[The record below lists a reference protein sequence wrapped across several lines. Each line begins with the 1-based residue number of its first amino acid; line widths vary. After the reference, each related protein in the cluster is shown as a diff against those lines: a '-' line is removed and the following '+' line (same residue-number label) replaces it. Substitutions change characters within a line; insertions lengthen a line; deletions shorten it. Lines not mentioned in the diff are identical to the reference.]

1 MNFRTDPT
9 KHHSKKQDKESDF
22 EKVPKLQLDEC
33 LETVDTSEISERKFS
48 DEETKLNQRI
58 DEIFFNEKFVKEHL
72 DELEIELEKLA
83 KNDSN
88 NSVVIKGFYIMQC
101 FLKKH
106 KL

>member
-1 MNFRTDPT
+1 MRLN
-9 KHHSKKQDKESDF
+9 
-22 EKVPKLQLDEC
+22 EC

-83 KNDSN
+83 MNDSN
-88 NSVVIKGFYIMQC
+88 NPVLIKGFFIMQ
-101 FLKKH
+101 
-106 KL
+106 

>member
-1 MNFRTDPT
+1 M
-9 KHHSKKQDKESDF
+9 
-22 EKVPKLQLDEC
+22 QLNEC

-83 KNDSN
+83 KNDSKS
-88 NSVVIKGFYIMQC
+88 SVVIKGFYIMQC

>member
-1 MNFRTDPT
+1 MNSTDPS
-9 KHHSKKQDKESDF
+9 KHHPKKQEKESDF
-22 EKVPKLQLDEC
+22 ETVPKLQLNEC
-33 LETVDTSEISERKFS
+33 LETVDTSEVSERKFS

-88 NSVVIKGFYIMQC
+88 NSVVIKGFYIMQ
-101 FLKKH
+101 
-106 KL
+106 